1 MYLSQEEKI
10 ITGAIICRGIAIGIP
25 LLTYRKE
32 INLALKKHELNDANS
47 EVLRYRAA
55 LTKSKQAIYSVYS
68 QLVYE
73 SANDAVDILEA
84 HQAILDDPL
93 LNESLEKLITEE
105 NITAEEALKTTLNT
119 IKNKIGRSSN
129 SFFFERFTELEQLIN
144 KILEFLVNDDDYSP
158 FSIPKNSIIFTKQ
171 IDAIDLA
178 EINPNNIVA
187 IVTESC
193 GETSHAAIIS
203 KSKGIPF
210 LTNIDF
216 TKLKSNLAG
225 ICIVDA
231 VEGKL
236 ILNPSPK
243 IVKKYELL
251 KNKILHLNEVDK
263 EYLKLPAETYDGQKV
278 EVNANLES
286 VNDLPLVAQYLPDGI
301 GLFRTE
307 FLLKNFAE
315 LTSKETQ
322 CATYKQLIDKLT
334 PLPIVFRTF
343 DFRKDKSNFTQIDY
357 GKKINLNHLYLQIK
371 SILKA
376 IDQENVSLLIPMVT
390 CLEDLITVKEL
401 IQTAKKELSLDRD
414 IKLGCMAEVPSAILS
429 LDSIL
434 KECDFVSLG
443 TNDLAQFTLA
453 QDREV
458 SFGNALA
465 QPSLLKMVELAVNLA
480 AKNSKPL
487 TLCGEVATNPKFI
500 PLILGLGITKIS
512 VSPRSIPLIKKVIR
526 STSIVEA
533 FELAQEALAAKNAKE
548 ILELLAKNSSCMAEN
563 LVANICS
570 SW

>member
-548 ILELLAKNSSCMAEN
+548 ILELLDKHYQKTALAWQK
-563 LVANICS
+563 I
-570 SW
+570 